1 MSKVSTEL
9 TASARNS
16 ISRVMRVLATIN
28 NAQIAESI
36 GLDPTTFSRMK
47 NDKKS
52 NGLSDFENTCAALV
66 AMGLKIV
73 PKKYKLIHKE
83 KLAAL
88 LAMAKGYMGRLNSV
102 DDLFQDDIDD
112 FGIDIELGY
121 NEKEKA

>member
-1 MSKVSTEL
+1 MSKLSVEL
-9 TASARNS
+9 PASARNS
-16 ISRVMRVLATIN
+16 ISRVMRVLAGTN

-52 NGLSDFENTCAALV
+52 NGLSDFENTCAALD

-121 NEKEKA
+121 NEIEKA